1 MNQYIAKSIHNFHTF
16 LSVYLLCGWII
27 PSKENY
33 QFLTFFVPSIYVN
46 WLIDDHRCLLT
57 RLEHYFQDDK
67 KLEDKKDGFIQE
79 KLKKLNIDI
88 SEKKIDIILTFITYH
103 TFLQSYYRSF

>member
-1 MNQYIAKSIHNFHTF
+1 MNQYISKSIHNFHTF
-16 LSVYLLCGWII
+16 LSVYLLCGWMI
-27 PSKENY
+27 PSKENQ

-57 RLEHYFQDDK
+57 RLEHHFQDDK
-67 KLEDKKDGFIQE
+67 KLEDKKEGFIQE
-79 KLKKLNIDI
+79 KLKNYNIDI

>member
-1 MNQYIAKSIHNFHTF
+1 MNQYISKSIHNFHTF
-16 LSVYLLCGWII
+16 LSVYLLCGWMI
-27 PSKENY
+27 PSKENQ

-57 RLEHYFQDDK
+57 RLEHHFQDDK
-67 KLEDKKDGFIQE
+67 KLEDKKEGFIQE
-79 KLKKLNIDI
+79 KLKKYNIDI

>member
-16 LSVYLLCGWII
+16 LSVYLLCGWMI
-27 PSKENY
+27 PSKENH

-79 KLKKLNIDI
+79 KLKKYNIDI
-88 SEKKIDIILTFITYH
+88 SEKKIDIILTFIIYH